1 MRDVSVEFGG
11 HLTGREV
18 ESARGDDEG
27 PLGSV
32 QRVGNG
38 LYGPAIRGGGAQEI
52 SPKGEVVFEGQVN
65 HSVGRARDIVQQLK
79 IIQTAALDFHA
90 RGDQGLG
97 RGPRNEPV
105 PRPGERS

>member
-1 MRDVSVEFGG
+1 MSVEFGG

-52 SPKGEVVFEGQVN
+52 SPEGEVVFEGQVITP
-65 HSVGRARDIVQQLK
+65 SDALETSCISSRSSKLPRCTSTPAATIAARK
-79 IIQTAALDFHA
+79 
-90 RGDQGLG
+90 
-97 RGPRNEPV
+97 PRNEPAL
-105 PRPGERS
+105 RPGERNR